1 MRTTEIVA
9 IILISYMFGTFTG
22 WFATMYG
29 YESYSYNIP
38 ISKIKGQYLQLP
50 DGTLW
55 KKQ

>member
-1 MRTTEIVA
+1 MRITEIVA
-9 IILISYMFGTFTG
+9 IVLISYIFGIFTG
-22 WFATMYG
+22 WFATMYS